1 MIPASPST
9 SLRSSSSPVPD
20 ERKTRS
26 RPPARARSSL
36 LHLSANLVINR
47 GNERHTHRFRECV
60 RTVTDAVGATP
71 AYLRSM
77 SNAKFVLSLSLAST
91 LGLGAVFGLG
101 ACGKKDEAPT
111 AEQRDKAL
119 AMSTAW
125 ADKLCSC
132 DGDGACQNDADKLY
146 EDMFAYL
153 TTEEGKTVNLDE
165 DVFMDEFTRG
175 AGCAIDQG
183 VEVPGL

>member
-1 MIPASPST
+1 MPGPSRRAT
-9 SLRSSSSPVPD
+9 PPYMTN
-20 ERKTRS
+20 KTR
-26 RPPARARSSL
+26 
-36 LHLSANLVINR
+36 
-47 GNERHTHRFRECV
+47 F
-60 RTVTDAVGATP
+60 
-71 AYLRSM
+71 
-77 SNAKFVLSLSLAST
+77 LSLSITCLLIAAPAS
-91 LGLGAVFGLG
+91 LG
-101 ACGKKDEAPT
+101 ACKKEEPAT
-111 AEQRDKAL
+111 SAQRDKGL
-119 AMSTAW
+119 AMSKEW

-132 DGDGACQNDADKLY
+132 NGDSTCQDDANKLY